1 MSNYRDAVRN
11 PIGGAH
17 LHLFIDV
24 HVFLKDVGARK
35 DGERGCSCHGG
46 LLDTGL

>member
-11 PIGGAH
+11 PIGGAR
-17 LHLFIDV
+17 LHLFIDA
-24 HVFLKDVGARK
+24 HVFLKDMGARK